1 MVNMALDIKGE
12 QTAYKSAKVKFANI
26 YKNHGDITIMGKG
39 QTALNGP
46 EMWGTSGHFYSGS
59 KQMTAQMFGNPDL
72 IYTKD
77 GVWESVVISDYTFA
91 SFGPFRARS
100 KGKRKFEFY
109 EDIHYHIH
117 RGYDMSVLFGNT
129 LGSGMAAQSAI
140 TNKMASFLT
149 AVHNVNVS
157 PVRVMSFNK
166 VTNSELL
173 TKVALRPEVN
183 LVQAGQAYNA
193 AINNMLKT
201 ITKKKKRKKCL

>member
-1 MVNMALDIKGE
+1 
-12 QTAYKSAKVKFANI
+12 
-26 YKNHGDITIMGKG
+26 
-39 QTALNGP
+39 
-46 EMWGTSGHFYSGS
+46 
-59 KQMTAQMFGNPDL
+59 MFGNPDL
-72 IYTKD
+72 IYTKA

-109 EDIHYHIH
+109 EDIHAHIH

-201 ITKKKKRKKCL
+201 ITKKKPVPPILRSLLKKNRHRFKGAGQDYTSVWAAPYISIFDVKSLGAGYDGK